1 MITGN
6 YLIDPLSTDFGS
18 YIQFHWFLP
27 AGTTNRKSRLMHL
40 DTVNRAG
47 PQPSNPL
54 E

>member
-6 YLIDPLSTDFGS
+6 YPIDPLSTDFGS
-18 YIQFHWFLP
+18 YIQCHWFLS
-27 AGTTNRKSRLMHL
+27 ALTTNRKSSFMHL
-40 DTVNRAG
+40 DTVNRAE